1 MRPHPT
7 RRARSLAALGFALAT
22 LVGAAATAQPAPG
35 TPAPTPTVADPN
47 ADTARRYFEAGVS
60 AMQRQDW
67 AEAVN
72 GFENSERLRRTASV
86 SLNLGIA
93 RHRLGRLIEA
103 RAALNDFL
111 QNATPAQHGEHDAEV
126 GRLVAEIGRR
136 VGRIRLT
143 ELRPTS
149 STVTIDGHAAVFNDA
164 REVTVNPGEHRLR
177 AEAEG
182 FVSRDETVRL
192 AEGATQSVALVLVP
206 VAAVAV
212 APPSRPEPAVTAPA
226 PAPESRSIL
235 SRWWFWTGV
244 GVVAAG
250 ATVGVVLATRGTNT
264 TVVLPTSSTRTV
276 VQGVAGGLSW

>member
-7 RRARSLAALGFALAT
+7 RRARSLAALGFALTT
-22 LVGAAATAQPAPG
+22 LVGAAATAQPAPA
-35 TPAPTPTVADPN
+35 TPAPTPAVNDPN

-93 RHRLGRLIEA
+93 RHRLGRLVEA

-149 STVTIDGHAAVFNDA
+149 STVTIDGQAAVLNDA

-177 AEAEG
+177 AEADG

-192 AEGATQSVALVLVP
+192 AEGATQSVSLVLVP

-212 APPSRPEPAVTAPA
+212 APPTGPAAPVAA
-226 PAPESRSIL
+226 PPSGSIL

-250 ATVGVVLATRGTNT
+250 ATAGIVIATRGTNT
-264 TVVLPTSSTRTV
+264 TTGPLPTPATATV
-276 VQGVAGGLSW
+276 LQGIQGGGISW